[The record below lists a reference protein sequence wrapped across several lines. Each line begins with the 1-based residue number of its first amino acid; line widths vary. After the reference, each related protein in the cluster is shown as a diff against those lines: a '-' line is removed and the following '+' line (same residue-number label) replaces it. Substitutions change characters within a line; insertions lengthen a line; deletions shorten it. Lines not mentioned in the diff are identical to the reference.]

1 MHPEHHQARRAA
13 RAEALQR
20 QYGKSEEVVY
30 TDAADYARYKVK
42 AAVTATPHSLL
53 SSLTLRKATT
63 LQAEETAIALAIAQT
78 RASTIITDC
87 QAAYRNYAAGRIS
100 TIALGIILQH
110 PPRRN
115 IRIIWTPAHSSLC
128 GNQAAHAFAR
138 DLVSRAPLE
147 EEERTIYP
155 LLTYKDITQHYRLG
169 RMRYPPV
176 SEQLTRPQQTALRQL
191 QTNTYPHP
199 TRLHAIHPTL
209 YDPLC
214 RHCGVPAT
222 LYHMV
227 WECQVNPHIDPIPNP
242 SREQWE
248 RELASSC
255 PSRQLQLIERA
266 KTAGCSNGALD

>member
-1 MHPEHHQARRAA
+1 MHPEHHQSRRAA

-20 QYGKSEEVVY
+20 QYGKSEEEVD

-42 AAVTATPHSLL
+42 AALTATPHSLL
-53 SSLTLRKATT
+53 SSLTLQKATT
-63 LQAEETAIALAIAQT
+63 LQAEETAITLAIAQT
-78 RASTIITDC
+78 RTSTIITDC

-115 IRIIWTPAHSSLC
+115 IIIWTPAHSSLS
-128 GNQAAHAFAR
+128 GNQAATP
-138 DLVSRAPLE
+138 SLE
-147 EEERTIYP
+147 IWSAERRYTRG
-155 LLTYKDITQHYRLG
+155 KDSILPSHVQDIAQHYRLG
-169 RMRYPPV
+169 RMQYPPV

-199 TRLHAIHPTL
+199 TRLHAIHPTI
-209 YDPLC
+209 YDPLY

-227 WECQVNPHIDPIPNP
+227 
-242 SREQWE
+242 
-248 RELASSC
+248 
-255 PSRQLQLIERA
+255 
-266 KTAGCSNGALD
+266 